1 MLRPLATAVRASSV
15 AFCTFALAALL
26 ALSACS
32 LNALVNL
39 TLALFSTT
47 NWLCT
52 LMLLRCKANR
62 LSAVLEAILAL
73 TTDNKSNPCCR
84 RPGSFTSATRR

>member
-15 AFCTFALAALL
+15 AFCTLAPAALL

-39 TLALFSTT
+39 TLALFNTT
-47 NWLCT
+47 NWLST

-62 LSAVLEAILAL
+62 FSAVVEAMLVL
-73 TTDNKSNPCCR
+73 TTDSKSNPCWR